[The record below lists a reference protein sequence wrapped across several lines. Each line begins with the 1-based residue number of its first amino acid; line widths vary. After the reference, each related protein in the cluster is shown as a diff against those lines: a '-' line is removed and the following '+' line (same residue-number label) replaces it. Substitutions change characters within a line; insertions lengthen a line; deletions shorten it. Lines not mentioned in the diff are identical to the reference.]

1 MSVLCVYFIKIGSGD
16 IMITPELIESKEFK
30 KGFRGYNEAEVDI
43 FLDEIREDLEATL
56 KENEALKEKLSM
68 YKDQVGKYS
77 SIEETLKE
85 TLITAQ
91 SAAEDTTNAA
101 NKKARVIV
109 QEAELQSKQMID
121 KANNKVVE
129 IRNEYEALVKEF
141 KVFRNK
147 FKSLLEDEMKN
158 VDDIFND
165 VETDRDSF
173 NQVSSPVAYENS
185 GTMRMAVLEDVQEE
199 EDKTIS
205 MAAIDEEI
213 VTAEDL
219 KETGSP
225 EDIFNIK

>member
-1 MSVLCVYFIKIGSGD
+1 
-16 IMITPELIESKEFK
+16 MITPEIIESKEFK

-43 FLDEIREDLEATL
+43 FLDEIREDFEATL

-129 IRNEYEALVKEF
+129 IRNEYESLVKEF

-165 VETDRDSF
+165 VETDRENF
-173 NQVSSPVAYENS
+173 NQVNSPVAYENS
-185 GTMRMAVLEDVQEE
+185 GTMRMSVLEDVQEE

>member
-1 MSVLCVYFIKIGSGD
+1 
-16 IMITPELIESKEFK
+16 MITPEIIESKEFK

-43 FLDEIREDLEATL
+43 FLDELRDDFEAAL

-129 IRNEYEALVKEF
+129 IRNEYESLVKEF

-165 VETDRDSF
+165 VETDRENF
-173 NQVSSPVAYENS
+173 NQVNSPVAYENS
-185 GTMRMAVLEDVQEE
+185 GTMRMSVLEDVQEE

>member
-1 MSVLCVYFIKIGSGD
+1 
-16 IMITPELIESKEFK
+16 MITPEIIESKEFK

-43 FLDEIREDLEATL
+43 FLDELRDDFEATL

-129 IRNEYEALVKEF
+129 IRNEYESLVKEF

-165 VETDRDSF
+165 VETDRENF
-173 NQVSSPVAYENS
+173 NQVNSPVAYENS
-185 GTMRMAVLEDVQEE
+185 GTMRMSVLEDVQEE

-219 KETGSP
+219 KEKGSP

>member
-1 MSVLCVYFIKIGSGD
+1 
-16 IMITPELIESKEFK
+16 
-30 KGFRGYNEAEVDI
+30 
-43 FLDEIREDLEATL
+43 
-56 KENEALKEKLSM
+56 M

-129 IRNEYEALVKEF
+129 IRNEYESLVKEF

-165 VETDRDSF
+165 VETDRENF
-173 NQVSSPVAYENS
+173 NQVNSPVAYENS
-185 GTMRMAVLEDVQEE
+185 GTMRMSVLEDVQEE

-219 KETGSP
+219 KEKGSP

>member
-1 MSVLCVYFIKIGSGD
+1 
-16 IMITPELIESKEFK
+16 MITPEIIESKEFR

-43 FLDEIREDLEATL
+43 FLDELRDDFEATL

-129 IRNEYEALVKEF
+129 IRNEYESLVKEF

-165 VETDRDSF
+165 VETDRENF
-173 NQVSSPVAYENS
+173 NQVNSPVAYENS
-185 GTMRMAVLEDVQEE
+185 GTMRMSVLEDVQEE

>member
-1 MSVLCVYFIKIGSGD
+1 
-16 IMITPELIESKEFK
+16 MITPEIIESKEFK

-43 FLDEIREDLEATL
+43 FLDELRDDFEATL

-129 IRNEYEALVKEF
+129 IRNEYESLVKEF

-165 VETDRDSF
+165 VETDRENF
-173 NQVSSPVAYENS
+173 NQVNSPVAYENS
-185 GTMRMAVLEDVQEE
+185 GTMRMSVLEDVQEE

>member
-1 MSVLCVYFIKIGSGD
+1 
-16 IMITPELIESKEFK
+16 MITPEIIESKEFK

-43 FLDEIREDLEATL
+43 FLDELRDDFEATL

-129 IRNEYEALVKEF
+129 IRNEYESLVKEF

-165 VETDRDSF
+165 VETDRENF
-173 NQVSSPVAYENS
+173 NQVNSPVAYENS
-185 GTMRMAVLEDVQEE
+185 GIMRMSVLEDVQEE

-219 KETGSP
+219 KEKGSP

>member
-1 MSVLCVYFIKIGSGD
+1 
-16 IMITPELIESKEFK
+16 MITPEIIESKEFK

-43 FLDEIREDLEATL
+43 FLDELRDDFEATL

-129 IRNEYEALVKEF
+129 IRNEYESLVKEF

-165 VETDRDSF
+165 VETDRENF
-173 NQVSSPVAYENS
+173 NQVNSPVAYENS
-185 GTMRMAVLEDVQEE
+185 GTMRMSVLEDVQEE

-219 KETGSP
+219 KEKGSP
-225 EDIFNIK
+225 EDLSLIHI

>member
-1 MSVLCVYFIKIGSGD
+1 
-16 IMITPELIESKEFK
+16 
-30 KGFRGYNEAEVDI
+30 
-43 FLDEIREDLEATL
+43 
-56 KENEALKEKLSM
+56 M

-129 IRNEYEALVKEF
+129 IRNEYESLVKEF

-165 VETDRDSF
+165 VETDRENF
-173 NQVSSPVAYENS
+173 NQVNSPVAYENS
-185 GTMRMAVLEDVQEE
+185 GTMRMSVLEDVQEE

>member
-1 MSVLCVYFIKIGSGD
+1 
-16 IMITPELIESKEFK
+16 MITPEIIESKEFK

-43 FLDEIREDLEATL
+43 FLDEIREDFEATL

-129 IRNEYEALVKEF
+129 IRNEYESLVKEF

-165 VETDRDSF
+165 VETDRENF
-173 NQVSSPVAYENS
+173 NQVNSPVAYENS
-185 GTMRMAVLEDVQEE
+185 GTMRMSVLEDVQEE

-219 KETGSP
+219 KEKGSP

>member
-1 MSVLCVYFIKIGSGD
+1 
-16 IMITPELIESKEFK
+16 MITPEIIESKEFK

-43 FLDEIREDLEATL
+43 FLDELRDDFEATL

-129 IRNEYEALVKEF
+129 IRNEYESLVKEF

-165 VETDRDSF
+165 VETDRENF
-173 NQVSSPVAYENS
+173 NKVNSPVAYENS
-185 GTMRMAVLEDVQEE
+185 GTMRMSVLEDVQEE

>member
-1 MSVLCVYFIKIGSGD
+1 
-16 IMITPELIESKEFK
+16 MITPEIIESKEFK

-43 FLDEIREDLEATL
+43 FLDEIREDFEATL
-56 KENEALKEKLSM
+56 KENESLKEKLSM

-129 IRNEYEALVKEF
+129 IRNEYESLVKEF

-165 VETDRDSF
+165 VETDRESF
-173 NQVSSPVAYENS
+173 NQVNSPVSYENS
-185 GTMRMAVLEDVQEE
+185 GTMRMSVLEDVQEE

-219 KETGSP
+219 KEKGSP

>member
-1 MSVLCVYFIKIGSGD
+1 
-16 IMITPELIESKEFK
+16 MITPEIIESKEFK

-43 FLDEIREDLEATL
+43 FLDEIREDFEATL

-129 IRNEYEALVKEF
+129 IRNEYESLVKEF

-165 VETDRDSF
+165 VETDRESF
-173 NQVSSPVAYENS
+173 NQVNSPVSYENS
-185 GTMRMAVLEDVQEE
+185 GTMRMSVLEDVQEE

-219 KETGSP
+219 KEKGSP

>member
-1 MSVLCVYFIKIGSGD
+1 
-16 IMITPELIESKEFK
+16 MITPEIIESKEFK

-43 FLDEIREDLEATL
+43 FLDELRDDFEATL

-121 KANNKVVE
+121 KAGDKVVE
-129 IRNEYEALVKEF
+129 IRNEYESLVKEF

-165 VETDRDSF
+165 VETDRENF
-173 NQVSSPVAYENS
+173 NQVNSPVAYENS
-185 GTMRMAVLEDVQEE
+185 GTMRMSVLEDVQEE

>member
-1 MSVLCVYFIKIGSGD
+1 
-16 IMITPELIESKEFK
+16 MITPEIIESKEFK

-43 FLDEIREDLEATL
+43 FLDELRDDFEATL

-129 IRNEYEALVKEF
+129 IRNEYESLVKEF

-165 VETDRDSF
+165 VETDRENF
-173 NQVSSPVAYENS
+173 NQVNSPVAYENS
-185 GTMRMAVLEDVQEE
+185 GTMRMSVLEDVQEE

-213 VTAEDL
+213 VTVEDL

>member
-1 MSVLCVYFIKIGSGD
+1 
-16 IMITPELIESKEFK
+16 MITPEIIESKEFK

-43 FLDEIREDLEATL
+43 FLDELRDDFEATL

-129 IRNEYEALVKEF
+129 IRNEYEPLVKEF

-165 VETDRDSF
+165 VETDRENF
-173 NQVSSPVAYENS
+173 NQVNSPVAYENS
-185 GTMRMAVLEDVQEE
+185 GTMRMSVLEDVQEE

-219 KETGSP
+219 KEKGSP

>member
-1 MSVLCVYFIKIGSGD
+1 
-16 IMITPELIESKEFK
+16 MITPEIIESKEFK

-43 FLDEIREDLEATL
+43 FLDEIREDFEATL
-56 KENEALKEKLSM
+56 KENESLKEKLSM

-129 IRNEYEALVKEF
+129 IRNEYESLVKEF

-165 VETDRDSF
+165 VETDRENF
-173 NQVSSPVAYENS
+173 NQVNSPVAYENS
-185 GTMRMAVLEDVQEE
+185 GTMRMSVLEDVQEE

>member
-1 MSVLCVYFIKIGSGD
+1 
-16 IMITPELIESKEFK
+16 MITPEIIESKEFK

-43 FLDEIREDLEATL
+43 FLDELRDDFEATL

-129 IRNEYEALVKEF
+129 IRNEYESLVKEF

-165 VETDRDSF
+165 VETDRENF
-173 NQVSSPVAYENS
+173 NQVNSPVAYENS
-185 GTMRMAVLEDVQEE
+185 GTMRMSVLEDVQEE

-213 VTAEDL
+213 VTA
-219 KETGSP
+219 
-225 EDIFNIK
+225 

>member
-1 MSVLCVYFIKIGSGD
+1 
-16 IMITPELIESKEFK
+16 MITPEIIESKEFK

-43 FLDEIREDLEATL
+43 FLDELRDDFEATL

-129 IRNEYEALVKEF
+129 IRNEYESLVKEF

-165 VETDRDSF
+165 VETDRENF
-173 NQVSSPVAYENS
+173 NQVNSPVAYENS
-185 GTMRMAVLEDVQEE
+185 GTMRMSVLEDVQEE

-219 KETGSP
+219 KEKGSP
-225 EDIFNIK
+225 EDIFDIK

>member
-1 MSVLCVYFIKIGSGD
+1 M
-16 IMITPELIESKEFK
+16 
-30 KGFRGYNEAEVDI
+30 
-43 FLDEIREDLEATL
+43 
-56 KENEALKEKLSM
+56 
-68 YKDQVGKYS
+68 
-77 SIEETLKE
+77 
-85 TLITAQ
+85 
-91 SAAEDTTNAA
+91 
-101 NKKARVIV
+101 IV

-129 IRNEYEALVKEF
+129 IRNEYESLVKEF

-165 VETDRDSF
+165 VETDRENF
-173 NQVSSPVAYENS
+173 NQVNSPVAYENS
-185 GTMRMAVLEDVQEE
+185 GTMRMSVLEDVQEE

-219 KETGSP
+219 KEKGSP